1 MQVESN
7 EIKFQLV
14 LKTRLEENIEK
25 LISMIIDAI

>member
-7 EIKFQLV
+7 EIKFQLE
-14 LKTRLEENIEK
+14 LKTHLEENIEK